1 MKWLKRALWGLLGL
15 FVLLVIAGGA
25 GFWYLTRHGGT
36 DIREAGLVGRF
47 YTAQGTKH
55 HTAVLML
62 GGSNGGYPY
71 DKAAQSLADAGY
83 PVFALAYFRSFMTGQ
98 PAGLP
103 KYLANIPLEYFFHA
117 IDWMKKR
124 PEVNPDKIVL
134 MGESRGGELVL
145 LLASLRPDVAG
156 VIAYSPS
163 NYVWSG
169 LDPTYRK
176 PAWTLRGKAVPYLT
190 LRNFSFK
197 HAVASFEGAIAEA
210 TPAQRA
216 AAAIPVENI
225 HGPVLLI
232 SSKSDNLWPASGMS
246 DAVAARL
253 EAHGFR
259 YRAENLQFRDASH
272 LLMGYG
278 PGITRLG
285 LPFMDSFYFG
295 GSPEGTRI
303 ARDAGWAK
311 ANAFLARIQK
321 EGEHI
326 AAHATERTD
335 STIGT
340 VAAR

>member
-1 MKWLKRALWGLLGL
+1 MKWFKRILWGLLGL
-15 FVLLVIAGGA
+15 VVLLVIAGGA

-47 YTAQGTKH
+47 YAAPGTKH

-71 DKAAQSLADAGY
+71 DSAAQNLADAGY
-83 PVFALAYFRSFMTGQ
+83 PVFALAYFKSYFGRPT
-98 PAGLP
+98 GLP

-124 PEVNPDKIVL
+124 PEVNPDRIVL

-163 NYVWSG
+163 NYVWAG
-169 LDPTYRK
+169 IDPTYRN
-176 PAWTLRGKAVPYLT
+176 PAWRLGGRPVPFLT
-190 LRNFSFK
+190 VRTFSFK
-197 HAVASFEGAIAEA
+197 HAVASFEHAIATA

-216 AAAIPVENI
+216 AAAIPVEKI

-232 SSKSDNLWPASGMS
+232 SSKTDNLWPSSEMS
-246 DAVAARL
+246 DAVEARL
-253 EAHGFR
+253 KAHHFR
-259 YRAENLQFRDASH
+259 YRIENVQYRNASH

-278 PGITRLG
+278 PGIVRLG
-285 LPFMDSFYFG
+285 IPFVGGFYFG
-295 GSPEGTRI
+295 GTPEGTRI
-303 ARDAGWAK
+303 ARDSGWAK
-311 ANAFLARIQK
+311 AKAFIARI
-321 EGEHI
+321 GNT
-326 AAHATERTD
+326 ATPSAGR
-335 STIGT
+335 
-340 VAAR
+340 

>member
-1 MKWLKRALWGLLGL
+1 MKWLKRALWALLGL
-15 FVLLVIAGGA
+15 FVLLVIAGGG

-36 DIREAGLVGRF
+36 DVQEAGLTGRF
-47 YTAQGTKH
+47 YAAPGTRH

-71 DKAAQSLADAGY
+71 DSAAQSLADAGY
-83 PVFALAYFRSFMTGQ
+83 PVFALAYFRNFMGQ
-98 PAGLP
+98 PPRLA

-163 NYVWSG
+163 NYVWAG
-169 LDPTYRK
+169 LDPTYKR
-176 PAWTLRGKAVPYLT
+176 PAWILRGKPVPYLT
-190 LRNFSFK
+190 LRNFSFG
-197 HAVASFEGAIAEA
+197 HAVASFERAIAAA

-232 SSKSDNLWPASGMS
+232 SSESDNLWPASKMS
-246 DAVAARL
+246 DAVSARL
-253 EAHGFR
+253 ASHVFR
-259 YRAENLQFRDASH
+259 YSVENVQFNNASH

-278 PGITRLG
+278 PGVTRIKI
-285 LPFMDSFYFG
+285 PFGGGFYFG
-295 GSPEGTRI
+295 GTPEGTRI
-303 ARDAGWAK
+303 ARDAGWARAK
-311 ANAFLARIQK
+311 AFLARIAVAQDRVVAQAD
-321 EGEHI
+321 GN
-326 AAHATERTD
+326 APP
-335 STIGT
+335 
-340 VAAR
+340 AARAVAGR